1 MTLLSIKTQLLSH
14 FLENDTFQEGDFE
27 KIKVAKNL
35 EKFKNNLIRKSLKDL
50 EDSKIVKSLIADTS
64 VDEADIKSDAWILEL
79 PLAAHGQQIY
89 VSLPLAGAI
98 SETINTFMEANKLD
112 GDKSN
117 PLSLS
122 ERDIAVLLGII
133 NELLEGQDDNEEK
146 DEE

>member
-14 FLENDTFQEGDFE
+14 FLENDTFQEGDFV

-35 EKFKNNLIRKSLKDL
+35 EKFKNDLIRKSLKDL
-50 EDSKIVKSLIADTS
+50 EDSKIVKSLVADAPTN
-64 VDEADIKSDAWILEL
+64 EADVKFDAWILEL

-112 GDKSN
+112 AEKSN

-133 NELLEGQDDNEEK
+133 NELLEGQDDEEK